1 MRIKENSDGSIS
13 IMIPRPE
20 GMSVERFLVLS
31 ARLEKII
38 DQLGGYLRVIG

>member
-1 MRIKENSDGSIS
+1 MQIKENSDGSFS

-20 GMSVERFLVLS
+20 GMSIERFLVLS

-38 DQLGGYLRVIG
+38 DQLGGNIRGIG